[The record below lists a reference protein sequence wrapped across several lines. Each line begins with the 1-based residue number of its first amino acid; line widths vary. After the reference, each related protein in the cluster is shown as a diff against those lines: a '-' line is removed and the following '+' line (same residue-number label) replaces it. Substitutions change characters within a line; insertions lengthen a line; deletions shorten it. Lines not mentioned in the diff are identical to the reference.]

1 MNPEL
6 LLAILALPPTHWP
19 EVADTMQAMIHERQ
33 TAERRAA
40 LAAGLRTGSGDGS
53 GEYERPALRVVRG
66 SGPLQAN
73 ATARAAKPG
82 QNRR

>member
-1 MNPEL
+1 MNGKL
-6 LLAILALPPTHWP
+6 WQAILALPPSHWP

-40 LAAGLRTGSGDGS
+40 LAAGLRTGDGDGS

-66 SGPLQAN
+66 RGPSSG
-73 ATARAAKPG
+73 TAEPRAVKPG